1 MQASRLLDN
10 HCSVE
15 TPEGIDFS
23 QAVAGPIVRILAF
36 LIDLGWRL
44 LAYALFAVVAQFM
57 GGFGMGLFLIL
68 TFLLEWFY
76 PVFFEV
82 CRRGQTPG
90 KKMMGLRVVNEDLT
104 PVGWGGSVIRNLLR
118 AADFFPLFYVSGLIS
133 MALTRRFQRLGDL
146 AAGTLVVHVD
156 SRQAPRLDER
166 IQPLMPPQ
174 ALSRAERQGIISLT
188 VRSRTISEPR
198 QQELAKLLAPVIGSE
213 GDAGLER
220 LKGMG
225 AWLLGR
231 K

>member
-15 TPEGIDFS
+15 TPEGIDFT
-23 QAVAGPIVRILAF
+23 QAMAGPVVRILAF
-36 LIDLGWRL
+36 LIDMVWRGL
-44 LAYALFAVVAQFM
+44 VYALIGILSGFL
-57 GGFGMGLFLIL
+57 GGFGMGLYLIIG
-68 TFLLEWFY
+68 FLLEWFY

-82 CRRGQTPG
+82 FRQGQTPG
-90 KKMMGLRVVNEDLT
+90 KKAMGLRVVNEDFT
-104 PVGWGGSVIRNLLR
+104 PVGWGASVIRNLLR
-118 AADFFPLFYVSGLIS
+118 AADFFPLMYVSGLLS
-133 MALTRRFQRLGDL
+133 MVLSRRFQRLGDL

-156 SRQAPRLDER
+156 RQSAPQLDVSIKPR
-166 IQPLMPPQ
+166 MPQQ
-174 ALSRAERQGIISLT
+174 ALTRAERQGIISLT

-198 QQELAKLLAPVIGSE
+198 QQELAELLAPVTGVTGE
-213 GDAGLER
+213 AGLER